1 MSDIGS
7 GQVGVVVTKLEGRG
21 PLNLLGRDTFLGLN
35 AELDRLDQDRSVR
48 AIILTG
54 SGDRAVSAGK
64 TLRQRTLKYLSL
76 NSTDRQG
83 NCLRCLC
90 RPLPPSKDR
99 V

>member
-54 SGDRAVSAGK
+54 SGDRAFSAGVDLEQMK
-64 TLRQRTLKYLSL
+64 DLEPCLLYTSPSPRDGLLS
-76 NSTDRQG
+76 RM
-83 NCLRCLC
+83 
-90 RPLPPSKDR
+90 PSSA
-99 V
+99 